1 MCRREQTR
9 SASPEGNHSSEEGSE
24 GPDGGGR
31 GILACNHPSAP
42 SAASIPW
49 RLVRRDMCS
58 LRLCCVTARVAP
70 GLGLYHHL
78 AAYKFEDTCREKS
91 ALAKHRVSE
100 ARGAFER
107 VIFKP

>member
-1 MCRREQTR
+1 MCRREQT
-9 SASPEGNHSSEEGSE
+9 AVPL
-24 GPDGGGR
+24 PR
-31 GILACNHPSAP
+31 GIILQRKGQRAQTGEDVGFFACNNPSAP
-42 SAASIPW
+42 SSASIPW
-49 RLVRRDMCS
+49 RLVRRDICS

>member
-1 MCRREQTR
+1 V
-9 SASPEGNHSSEEGSE
+9 PL
-24 GPDGGGR
+24 PR
-31 GILACNHPSAP
+31 GIILQRKGQRAQTGEDVGFLHARIPQAP

-49 RLVRRDMCS
+49 RPVRRDMCS
-58 LRLCCVTARVAP
+58 LRLCCVTAHVSP

-78 AAYKFEDTCREKS
+78 PAYKFEDTCREKS